1 MIKKIKVKQIRIG
14 MFIHDLNC
22 SWLNHPFMGSG
33 QSINVTNNQIIEK
46 IHKSVIKEVYIDTEK
61 GLDVTGAV
69 IKEEV
74 DRNILKEMIELVEK
88 MPEDVKKVS
97 IGEEM
102 FNAKKIQKETM
113 KTVQTVMNDVKLGRQ
128 IEKGRIDDQVEE
140 IIFSIFRNQDAL
152 ISLGGIR
159 EVDEYVYK
167 HCIST
172 CVLLSTFAK
181 YLGIDS
187 GIIREIGTGAML
199 HDIGI
204 TKISPKI
211 LQKKTVLTD
220 KEYEIVKKHV
230 GYSSG
235 ILEVTPG
242 ITDVSLI
249 TVQQHHERM
258 DGSGYPNGLEGEE
271 IGELGQAMAI
281 VDVYDALT
289 TKRCYKKKIPPTEA
303 LKIIYERSGTQFGRE
318 MVEKFIRCI
327 GVFPVGSLVRL
338 ESGLLGIIVKHNAES
353 LLKPVIRVVYNT
365 RTESVVA
372 IPYDID
378 FSKPLSRGG
387 IDTIVGYESPER
399 FDILTEIYI

>member
-1 MIKKIKVKQIRIG
+1 MIKKIKVAQIKIG

-22 SWLNHPFMGSG
+22 SWLNHPFMGRG
-33 QSINVTNNQIIEK
+33 KSINVTNSHIIEK

-61 GLDVTGAV
+61 GLDVAGAV

-74 DRNILKEMIELVEK
+74 DRNIDKELIEIVEK
-88 MPEDVKKVS
+88 KPEDIKTVS
-97 IGEEM
+97 LGEEM

-113 KTVQTVMNDVKLGRQ
+113 KAVQSVMNDVKLGRQ

-152 ISLGGIR
+152 ISLGSIR

-181 YLGIDS
+181 YLGIES

-211 LQKKTVLTD
+211 LKKKTVLTD

-230 GYSSG
+230 GYSSK
-235 ILEVTPG
+235 ILEETSG
-242 ITDVSLI
+242 ISDIALI
-249 TVQQHHERM
+249 PVKQHHERM
-258 DGSGYPNGLEGEE
+258 DGSGYPYGLEGDE
-271 IGELGQAMAI
+271 ISELGQAMAI

-303 LKIIYERSGTQFGRE
+303 LKIIYERSGSQFGKK
-318 MVEKFIRCI
+318 MVEKFICCI

-338 ESGLLGIIVKHNAES
+338 ESGLLGIIIKHNEES
-353 LLKPVIRVVYNT
+353 RLKPVVRVVYNT
-365 RTESVVA
+365 RTDSAVA
-372 IPYDID
+372 MPYDID
-378 FSKPLSRGG
+378 FSRPLSRGAS
-387 IDTIVGYESPER
+387 DRIVSYESPER
-399 FDILTEIYI
+399 FDILTEIYL